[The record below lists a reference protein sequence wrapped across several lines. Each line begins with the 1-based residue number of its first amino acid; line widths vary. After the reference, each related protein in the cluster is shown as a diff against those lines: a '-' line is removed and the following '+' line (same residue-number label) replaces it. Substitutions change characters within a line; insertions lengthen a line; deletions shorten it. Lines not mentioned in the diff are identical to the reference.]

1 MNKTK
6 LVKMV
11 EKADNSKKANSL
23 DLSADQDLTI
33 GLMNLIAIERVMG
46 ICDKS
51 DLCRMVKSVRRSLM
65 GRILTEGTDLWGR
78 SVRLLGDAMDLLQVA
93 NTRLAAGDTDVAYA
107 MYEDAYGLY
116 SLFWGLNMGMVD
128 AKDIKNI

>member
-65 GRILTEGTDLWGR
+65 GRILTEGTDLWDR
-78 SVRLLGDAMDLLQVA
+78 SVCLLGDAMDLLQVA
-93 NTRLAAGDTDVAYA
+93 NTRLAAGDADVAYA

>member
-65 GRILTEGTDLWGR
+65 GRILTEGTDLWDL

-93 NTRLAAGDTDVAYA
+93 NTRLAAGDMDVAYA